1 MKTLRLNDADND
13 VCCLQ
18 RLLQKQGFSIKESGI
33 FDATTQQAV
42 AAFQCKVKLTPD
54 GIVGFRTWEALM
66 FENRKT
72 DSLIT
77 EEDYNHMGVLMN
89 VEPATI
95 KAIQEVETGG
105 KGGFFAPGKPAILF
119 EGHIFWHQLKKRGIA
134 PEQYMKG
141 NENIL
146 FLKWDKTQYKGG
158 LKEYDRL
165 EQARNI
171 HEEAA
176 NCSASWGMF
185 QIMGFNYAACGMKS
199 VDSFIETMQESELS
213 QLRLFAIFIMQQKGA
228 KVPDDSSKYM
238 ISALRQKDWANFAR
252 IYNGPGYAQN
262 NYDTKLAAAYRKYS
276 SQ

>member
-1 MKTLRLNDADND
+1 MKTMRLNETGDD
-13 VCCLQ
+13 VRYLQ
-18 RLLQKQGFSIKESGI
+18 KLLQEQGFSTKENGI
-33 FDATTQQAV
+33 FDITTQQAV
-42 AAFQCKVKLTPD
+42 IAFQCKAKLTSD

-72 DSLIT
+72 GNSIS
-77 EEDYNHMGVLMN
+77 EEDYRRIGRLMD
-89 VEPATI
+89 VDPAVI

-134 PEQYMKG
+134 PEQYVEG

-146 FLKWDKTQYKGG
+146 FPQRDKAKYKGG

-165 EQARNI
+165 EQAQKI
-171 HEEAA
+171 HKEAA

-199 VDSFIETMQESELS
+199 IDSFLKAMYEGELS
-213 QLRLFAIFIMQQKGA
+213 QLRLFILFIMQQKGSTT
-228 KVPDDSSKYM
+228 PDDASKYM
-238 ISALRQKDWANFAR
+238 ISALREKDWANFAR
-252 IYNGPGYAQN
+252 IYNGPNYAEN
-262 NYDTKLAAAYRKYS
+262 KYDVKLEAAYKKYTS
-276 SQ
+276 